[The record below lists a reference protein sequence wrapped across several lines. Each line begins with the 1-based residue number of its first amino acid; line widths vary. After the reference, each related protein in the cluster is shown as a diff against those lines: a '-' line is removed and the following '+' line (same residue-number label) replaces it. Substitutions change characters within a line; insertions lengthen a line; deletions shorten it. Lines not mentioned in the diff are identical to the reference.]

1 LNKIK
6 KLIFFLIIK
15 LLILDIYFNIIETNF
30 PKQLIKNANAQ
41 SALVVSYFLNKI
53 FQHQNL
59 VKLNN
64 KKQGDQSNSSYN
76 MGNSN
81 ELLSS
86 SLHLSNELNL
96 FIIKLNAMINKAFI
110 INDLNDTTKYEKNE
124 LTLVLKDFDL
134 FVNYSNQELFNLF
147 NNFGNNFKLF
157 HLLFILI
164 KICFS
169 KCHLTFKKLNN
180 LIVKE
185 IEPIELLSA
194 SEIKIENENIKNI
207 DDNSSDDDDDDDDK
221 QDNKENKNTEDLDD
235 YYMIS
240 NLFDEHQ
247 SNQNNLPLTTISTNQ
262 SNSDEIKKDKH
273 DSTKI
278 VNKVQQNKS
287 TINES
292 NSPNTTQQTN
302 NQESNVNK

>member
-194 SEIKIENENIKNI
+194 SEIKIENEKIKNI
-207 DDNSSDDDDDDDDK
+207 DDNSSDDDDDDDK

>member
-1 LNKIK
+1 
-6 KLIFFLIIK
+6 
-15 LLILDIYFNIIETNF
+15 
-30 PKQLIKNANAQ
+30 
-41 SALVVSYFLNKI
+41 
-53 FQHQNL
+53 
-59 VKLNN
+59 
-64 KKQGDQSNSSYN
+64 

-110 INDLNDTTKYEKNE
+110 INDLNDTTKFEKNE
-124 LTLVLKDFDL
+124 LTLILKDFDL

-147 NNFGNNFKLF
+147 NNIGNNFKLF

-169 KCHLTFKKLNN
+169 KCHLTLQKLNN
-180 LIVKE
+180 IIVKE
-185 IEPIELLSA
+185 IEPVELLSA
-194 SEIKIENENIKNI
+194 SEIKIDNENIKNI
-207 DDNSSDDDDDDDDK
+207 DDNSSDDDDDDE

-262 SNSDEIKKDKH
+262 SNSDEIKKDNKH

-278 VNKVQQNKS
+278 GNKFQQSTS

-292 NSPNTTQQTN
+292 NSASTSPQQTN